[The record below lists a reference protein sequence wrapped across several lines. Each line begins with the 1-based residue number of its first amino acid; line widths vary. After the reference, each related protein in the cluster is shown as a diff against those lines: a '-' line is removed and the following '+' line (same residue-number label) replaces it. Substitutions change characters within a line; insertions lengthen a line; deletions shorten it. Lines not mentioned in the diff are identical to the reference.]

1 MTAQTADHRIPET
14 SVLAWLLDPVSPST
28 FRSRYWQRRPL
39 HVRGSAEKFAGLF
52 GLAALRDAIDHAGG
66 RVAVRV
72 SGDHEGDGGAAAAHL
87 LIDGSEV
94 ADHIRS
100 GTSVCIDSIDR
111 VSPALAALAL
121 ALKRDLGHAGPVDV
135 KCYYSTPGYGF
146 NTHFDAHVVTTLQI
160 EGRKRWRFSP
170 TPGVAYPTGNAF
182 LDDTGTIRYVG
193 RTPSSLAS
201 WEKPT
206 VDTDAH
212 VEVVLEPGDV
222 LCLPAGTW
230 HSAKADGDHSLALN
244 ISFPAADPMPLLFG
258 LLGDGLRQL
267 PEWRAG
273 IPLATPESA
282 LPETIGTYLADRL
295 DELRAA
301 AVGLGSD
308 PGLVQRWRDAVD
320 HPDGTGVATGTP
332 VVSAAAR
339 AAADRAGDDGDLQC
353 VLGVMDAQ
361 RSARWYAAVLGSTVL
376 RAIPEFGWVEVSTP
390 VDGVT
395 LGLTEVGNSTSNA
408 GAVLDF
414 RVDDLERIRSVLAAQ
429 GVRIDEPVT
438 DVPGVA
444 SFLSARDL
452 DGNRL
457 MFFSTDDDSS
467 RGRDR

>member
-1 MTAQTADHRIPET
+1 M
-14 SVLAWLLDPVSPST
+14 
-28 FRSRYWQRRPL
+28 
-39 HVRGSAEKFAGLF
+39 
-52 GLAALRDAIDHAGG
+52 
-66 RVAVRV
+66 
-72 SGDHEGDGGAAAAHL
+72 
-87 LIDGSEV
+87 
-94 ADHIRS
+94 
-100 GTSVCIDSIDR
+100 
-111 VSPALAALAL
+111 
-121 ALKRDLGHAGPVDV
+121 DV

-244 ISFPAADPMPLLFG
+244 ISFPAADPIPLLFG